1 MLHTLRR
8 LAPSALAAALALLVG
23 APADAAGRLVEQTVD
38 VPRETR
44 VELALSF
51 EKATVFGLESQ
62 NDPKPADVEEA
73 RTKDPTDKTWV
84 LLRFFYR
91 NDGYTKQKVKLRVL
105 LLDEAGGILADAGRS
120 TKLGKQKTEETVT
133 VPMHVK
139 TLDWGAA
146 AKVKVLATFLD

>member
-1 MLHTLRR
+1 MR
-8 LAPSALAAALALLVG
+8 
-23 APADAAGRLVEQTVD
+23 AGRLVEQTVD

-44 VELALSF
+44 VDLALSF

-62 NDPKPADVEEA
+62 NDPKPEDVEEA
-73 RTKDPTDKTWV
+73 RAKDPKDKTWV

-91 NDGYTKQKVKLRVL
+91 NEGWTKQKVNLRVL
-105 LLDEAGGILADAGRS
+105 LLDEAGGILADTGRS
-120 TKLGKQKTEETVT
+120 TKLKKQKTEETIT

-146 AKVKVLATFLD
+146 ARVKVLATFLD